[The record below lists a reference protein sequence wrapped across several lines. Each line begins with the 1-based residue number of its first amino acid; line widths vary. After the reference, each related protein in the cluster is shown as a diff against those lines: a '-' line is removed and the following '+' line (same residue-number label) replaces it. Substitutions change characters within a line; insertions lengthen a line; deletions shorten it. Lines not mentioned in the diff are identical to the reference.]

1 VSVCGLWD
9 STRRVVAVI
18 IDDDGKP
25 RPPITVP
32 ARASNTQHL
41 LTYLGAIDI
50 GTLILAERTHTLIDQ
65 ALGLKLAVRLVP
77 HDLLDAIRTAVGLN
91 HRPPRDT
98 AMLLARW
105 YLTPTL
111 RVHLREFRAPPIPEQ
126 QLALF

>member
-9 STRRVVAVI
+9 STRRLVAVI
-18 IDDDGKP
+18 LDDDGKP

-32 ARASNTQHL
+32 ATPNNAQHL
-41 LTYLGAIDI
+41 LTYLAAIDI
-50 GTLILAERTHTLIDQ
+50 ATLIVPERSHILIDQ

-77 HDLLDAIRTAVGLN
+77 NDLLDAIRTAVGLN

-111 RVHLREFRAPPIPEQ
+111 RLHLREFRPSPIPGI